1 MATKRPSSEADIL
14 ASRAVEAREQLT
26 NAGRALHDDVA
37 PLLAGAGLWLSTA
50 PADPAIKE
58 AMSAL
63 DQAMERVREL
73 SQQLNQSPV
82 DRMGLQNA
90 LLELQRQH
98 PEVDVDYS
106 ATAKLPR
113 PAASA
118 IYDAALQAVRAALSS
133 KAERIQ
139 IKVTGDAGIRLR
151 IRDNG
156 LPAGRARTLSL
167 AIKLAQAA
175 GLAMTVS
182 TKNATIVSI
191 LYAVRRS
198 AGR

>member
-14 ASRAVEAREQLT
+14 ASLAVEAREQLVNT
-26 NAGRALHDDVA
+26 GRALHDDVA

-63 DQAMERVREL
+63 DQAMERVREI

-90 LLELQRQH
+90 LLELQQQY
-98 PEVDVDYS
+98 PEVDVTYS
-106 ATAKLPR
+106 ATAKLSR

-118 IYDAALQAVRAALSS
+118 IYDAAVQAVRAALMA

-139 IKVTGDAGIRLR
+139 IEVTGDAGLRIR

-156 LPAGRARTLSL
+156 RPSGRARTLSL
-167 AIKLAQAA
+167 AMKLAQAA
-175 GLAMTVS
+175 GLAMTVT

-198 AGR
+198 TGR